1 MAEEDPYTLYQNLGH
16 GFRLPGCRKRRERN
30 LDDDDAIS
38 QQFDICNFLV
48 VGIKHEHLMFMVFKI
63 QVHTE
68 ARVDLID

>member
-1 MAEEDPYTLYQNLGH
+1 LAEEDPYTLYQNLGH

-48 VGIKHEHLMFMVFKI
+48 VGIKHLMFMVFKI

-68 ARVDLID
+68 AQVDLID